1 MVKSFLHQFLRLQWK
16 LTFSYTW
23 ITATTLF
30 ILTFAGVVAGNEAA
44 ATQFSQLVVNDL
56 QVHASELIPYVSAT
70 PSDRIGIV
78 RWLQQPENLTAQIVL
93 LDFPR
98 TTYSVKIDGTTIVVD
113 RRGIVLAAHGPFA
126 ASAGMSLEQHLPP
139 QAITVLQ
146 AALKGQTDARSLVIS
161 LSDGTAIAAY
171 PLVGPYGRI
180 EGALVAQTTEIS
192 QASLLFHALLAALLV
207 AIPVALLAALIGT
220 IFGFFT
226 ARGFSRRFKQL
237 SFTVD
242 QWGQGNFTA
251 LTQDV
256 SADELGQLTQRLNHM
271 AQQLQT
277 LLRTHEELAI
287 VEERNRLARDLHD
300 SVKQQVFA
308 ISMLVNSARST
319 LRSDIERTQSCLEE
333 TDASV
338 QRVQQELTA
347 LVQALRPAALEEK
360 GLVVAVR
367 ELATQWSRQSGIA
380 TQVSV
385 QDEASLSIMV
395 EEALFRIVQEALANV
410 ARHSQATRVE
420 ITLTRKRDLFKLCI
434 DDNGQGFEA
443 ARVQGKGIG
452 LLSMQERM
460 RSLGGL
466 LLIESTPGQGTH
478 ITAYCSDFEQKKE
491 AEKRLTRWSRLPS

>member
-1 MVKSFLHQFLRLQWK
+1 MKSFLRQFLRLQWK

-30 ILTFAGVVAGNEAA
+30 ILTFASVVAGSEAA
-44 ATQFSQLVVNDL
+44 AAQFSQLAVSDL
-56 QVHASELIPYVSAT
+56 QAHVSELVPYVSAT
-70 PSDRIGIV
+70 PPDRAGITH
-78 RWLQQPENLTAQIVL
+78 WLQQPGNLTEQVVL
-93 LDFPR
+93 LNFPR
-98 TTYSVKIDGTTIVVD
+98 ITYFVTMDGSTVVVD
-113 RRGIVLAAHGPFA
+113 RRGIALAALGPHA
-126 ASAGMSLEQHLPP
+126 VSAGTLLEQHLPP
-139 QAITVLQ
+139 QAITVLR
-146 AALKGQTDARSLVIS
+146 AALKGQTDTRSLVIS
-161 LSDGTAIAAY
+161 LSDGTAIVAY

-180 EGALVAQTTEIS
+180 EGALVAQTTDIS
-192 QASLLFHALLAALLV
+192 QPSLLRNALLAALLV
-207 AIPVALLAALIGT
+207 AIPAALLAAMIGT

-251 LTQDV
+251 LTQDA
-256 SADELGQLTQRLNHM
+256 SGDELGQLTQRLNHM

-277 LLRTHEELAI
+277 LLHTHEELAI
-287 VEERNRLARDLHD
+287 LEERNRLARDLHD

-308 ISMLVNSARST
+308 ISMLVNSARGM
-319 LRSDIERTQSCLEE
+319 LRGDIERAQSCLEE

-347 LVQALRPAALEEK
+347 LVQALRPSALGEK

-380 TQVSV
+380 IQVRV
-385 QDEASLSIMV
+385 QGEASLSIMV

-420 ITLTRKRDLFKLCI
+420 IALTCKRDLFKLCI
-434 DDNGQGFEA
+434 GDNGQGFEA
-443 ARVQGKGIG
+443 VRVQGKGIG

-466 LLIESTPGQGTH
+466 LLVESVPGQGTH
-478 ITAYCSDFEQKKE
+478 ITACCSDSEQKE
-491 AEKRLTRWSRLPS
+491 AEKGLTRWSRLPS